1 VLLLIWLLVFG
12 LQIAIYVFVPPVVLL
27 VVLTFVYLL
36 PGVAANSSGYASLI
50 LSLLN
55 FDTSK
60 YVWEHTAK
68 TKCRKLEKK
77 YSQKRS
83 LSPNFHIRVS
93 VSELYI
99 PTMGLPF
106 LLEEICGPIL
116 GIYKSLIDT

>member
-68 TKCRKLEKK
+68 TKCRKLKERKN
-77 YSQKRS
+77 SQKRNS
-83 LSPNFHIRVS
+83 GVS
-93 VSELYI
+93 V
-99 PTMGLPF
+99 
-106 LLEEICGPIL
+106 PISTFMCL
-116 GIYKSLIDT
+116 

>member
-1 VLLLIWLLVFG
+1 LNVVQARVLLLIWLLVFG

-60 YVWEHTAK
+60 YVWT
-68 TKCRKLEKK
+68 
-77 YSQKRS
+77 S
-83 LSPNFHIRVS
+83 
-93 VSELYI
+93 
-99 PTMGLPF
+99 
-106 LLEEICGPIL
+106 
-116 GIYKSLIDT
+116 SLIIENL